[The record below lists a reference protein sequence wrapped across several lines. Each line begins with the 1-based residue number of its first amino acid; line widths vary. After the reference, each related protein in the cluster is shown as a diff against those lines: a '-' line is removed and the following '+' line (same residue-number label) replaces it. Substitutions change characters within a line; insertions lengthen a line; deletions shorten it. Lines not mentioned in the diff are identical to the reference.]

1 MGRKVDG
8 TFRLFILPGRA
19 LDKAKQFCGTSVVVQ
34 PKADALH
41 VVESS
46 VKAGWEP
53 HFTVIYGDVKDELLA
68 LADMLRLEAEVYE

>member
-1 MGRKVDG
+1 M
-8 TFRLFILPGRA
+8 
-19 LDKAKQFCGTSVVVQ
+19 VVQ